1 MKLYRKRL
9 PLLLAVLFLTGC
21 TGGSTLE
28 VDESFLYPLQIGVLE
43 YQSLPGGAPHENK
56 HTSDLVY
63 LRPGD
68 KVITL
73 MGCCYGDMDTV
84 NINLHFAYEGGT
96 CTVTSPDEDIQMAM
110 RDGAGC
116 LYRAYAH
123 EWDTWRY
130 AYTQEITNTG
140 WIGVN
145 PLGSERGHFWFDDW
159 KEERKNDTYEEI
171 PVGRECFLTIEASDF
186 TSGQKTVTA
195 KLRICQLPSE
205 REPGEKSAYFE
216 IELVEYELS
225 DTYKMMLE

>member
-1 MKLYRKRL
+1 MKPYRKL
-9 PLLLAVLFLTGC
+9 WILLLAVLFLTGC

-28 VDESFLYPLQIGVLE
+28 LDESFLFPLQIGVLE
-43 YQSLPGGAPHENK
+43 YQPLPGGSPYENK

-68 KVITL
+68 KVVTL
-73 MGCCYGDMDTV
+73 LGCYYDDMDTV

-96 CTVTSPDEDIQMAM
+96 CTITSPDEDIQMAM

-116 LYRAYAH
+116 LYLGSAH
-123 EWDTWRY
+123 DWGTWKY

-145 PLGSERGHFWFDDW
+145 PLGSECGHKWFNTW
-159 KEERKNDTYEEI
+159 EEELEDKRYLEM
-171 PVGRECFLTIEASDF
+171 PVGRECFLTVEAFDF
-186 TSGQKTVTA
+186 TFGQKAVTA
-195 KLRICQLPSE
+195 KLRICQLPLE
-205 REPGEKSAYFE
+205 ENPDGKSAYFE